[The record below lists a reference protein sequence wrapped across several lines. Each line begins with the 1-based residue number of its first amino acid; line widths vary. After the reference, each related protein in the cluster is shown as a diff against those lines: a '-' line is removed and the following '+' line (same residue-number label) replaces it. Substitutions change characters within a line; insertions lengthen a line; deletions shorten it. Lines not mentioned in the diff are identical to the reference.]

1 MKKKY
6 LIIIPFFLF
15 ILDLNSKSL
24 ASEVKIESDKVEF
37 SNDSKNISFFS
48 NVNINSSYVEISAS
62 SAIYDDKKE
71 VISISGDP
79 SSIKSNKEN
88 NFFNGEAE
96 TILFFSDEKVHLVGN
111 ALIKFDNISIN
122 NYFICY
128 RFILRS
134 YIWHWSHLR

>member
-48 NVNINSSYVEISAS
+48 NVNINSSYVEISAN
-62 SAIYDDKKE
+62 SAIYDQIKE
-71 VISISGDP
+71 VISITGDP
-79 SSIKSNKEN
+79 SSIRSNKKN
-88 NFFNGEAE
+88 NFFDGEAE

-111 ALIKFDNISIN
+111 ASIKFDNISISSN
-122 NYFICY
+122 LIIFNPKTGKIT
-128 RFILRS
+128 S
-134 YIWHWSHLR
+134 DN

>member
-1 MKKKY
+1 MKNKY

-111 ALIKFDNISIN
+111 ASIKFDNISIN
-122 NYFICY
+122 SNLIVFNPKTGKIT
-128 RFILRS
+128 S
-134 YIWHWSHLR
+134 DN

>member
-1 MKKKY
+1 MKNKY

-37 SNDSKNISFFS
+37 LNDLKNISFLS

-122 NYFICY
+122 SNLIIFNPKTGKIT
-128 RFILRS
+128 S
-134 YIWHWSHLR
+134 DN

>member
-1 MKKKY
+1 MKNKY

-15 ILDLNSKSL
+15 ILDLNSKNL

-37 SNDSKNISFFS
+37 LNDSKNISFFS
-48 NVNINSSYVEISAS
+48 NVYINSSYVEISAS

-122 NYFICY
+122 SNLIIFNPKTGKIT
-128 RFILRS
+128 S
-134 YIWHWSHLR
+134 DN

>member
-15 ILDLNSKSL
+15 ILDLNSKNL

-37 SNDSKNISFFS
+37 LNDSKNISFFS

-71 VISISGDP
+71 VISVSGDP

-111 ALIKFDNISIN
+111 ASIKFDNISIN
-122 NYFICY
+122 SNLIIFNPKTGKIT
-128 RFILRS
+128 S
-134 YIWHWSHLR
+134 DN

>member
-1 MKKKY
+1 LKKKY

-122 NYFICY
+122 SNLIIFNPKTGKIT
-128 RFILRS
+128 S
-134 YIWHWSHLR
+134 DN

>member
-1 MKKKY
+1 MKKIY

-48 NVNINSSYVEISAS
+48 NVNINSRYVEISAS

-111 ALIKFDNISIN
+111 ASIKFDNISIN
-122 NYFICY
+122 SNLIVFNPKTGKIT
-128 RFILRS
+128 S
-134 YIWHWSHLR
+134 DN

>member
-1 MKKKY
+1 MKNKY

-37 SNDSKNISFFS
+37 LNDSKNISFFS

-79 SSIKSNKEN
+79 STIKSNKEN

-111 ALIKFDNISIN
+111 ASIKFDNISIN
-122 NYFICY
+122 SNLIIFNPKTGKIT
-128 RFILRS
+128 S
-134 YIWHWSHLR
+134 DN

>member
-1 MKKKY
+1 MKNKY

-15 ILDLNSKSL
+15 ILDLHSKSL

-37 SNDSKNISFFS
+37 SSDSKNISFFS

-122 NYFICY
+122 SNLIIFNPKTGKIN
-128 RFILRS
+128 S
-134 YIWHWSHLR
+134 DN

>member
-1 MKKKY
+1 MKNKY

-111 ALIKFDNISIN
+111 AFIKFDNISIN
-122 NYFICY
+122 SNLIIFNPKTGKIT
-128 RFILRS
+128 S
-134 YIWHWSHLR
+134 DN

>member
-1 MKKKY
+1 MKNKY

-48 NVNINSSYVEISAS
+48 NVNINSSYVEISAI

-122 NYFICY
+122 SNLIIFNPKTGKIT
-128 RFILRS
+128 S
-134 YIWHWSHLR
+134 DN

>member
-1 MKKKY
+1 MKNKY
-6 LIIIPFFLF
+6 LLIIPFFLF

-24 ASEVKIESDKVEF
+24 TSEVKIESDKVEF

-111 ALIKFDNISIN
+111 ASIKFDNISISSN
-122 NYFICY
+122 LIIFNPKTGKIT
-128 RFILRS
+128 S
-134 YIWHWSHLR
+134 DN

>member
-6 LIIIPFFLF
+6 LITIPFFLF

-122 NYFICY
+122 SNLIIFNPKTGKIT
-128 RFILRS
+128 S
-134 YIWHWSHLR
+134 DN

>member
-1 MKKKY
+1 MKNKY

-37 SNDSKNISFFS
+37 LNDSKNISFLS

-79 SSIKSNKEN
+79 SYIKSNKEN

-122 NYFICY
+122 SNLIIFNPKTGKIT
-128 RFILRS
+128 S
-134 YIWHWSHLR
+134 DN